1 MMGFD
6 GEDGGSMGTGAAVA
20 VAPAAKGG
28 GDAMEVD
35 VDATAGAAAA
45 ATGGGASKDKGSAN
59 PQEFAVDYPL
69 YRSFWRL
76 QEYPLQQDKVVKGE
90 GAKATWEAL
99 LADVDK
105 TLGAFEANS
114 FSEHD
119 LRLAREKWAADGGG
133 CGGCGLSSP
142 SSSAAAAAAAAAKGS
157 AAGAAA
163 TTPGKRKRGGG
174 KAAEA
179 APAPAARD
187 GAEGETE
194 TGGPVYF
201 GLKYLTSSRLLRL
214 QLRDPTLRL
223 QVLTQWLILAA
234 SLKNKVANAK
244 DSPNS
249 VEDLKP
255 RIELAKRLVKATPPR
270 GEEYLS
276 MLQIVLN
283 RETFWTQWKDVN
295 KCKLAIT
302 AAEEEEAQ
310 MEKDKAAGV
319 VPRAPSYPN
328 KRPRPSASVAAR
340 ERAKY
345 SPLGAD
351 FPLEK
356 MASKLRAGVPTS
368 QEHLEDQRMC
378 AEDPDTPASE
388 LPSASPLYT
397 WRALRLLGREN
408 PANLVG
414 CYDGDLVKAM
424 ERLDKAQADAEAAAK
439 AAEEAAAAKA
449 AEEAAAAK
457 AAEEAAA
464 EEAAAAAAAAAAPTQ
479 PTKEEAT
486 VDPPAAAEAAPAAQ
500 PVGGD
505 STAMAVDREEKGR
518 NVAVKK
524 EEAAGASTSGEAV
537 VPALVVSADGSG
549 AADAAAKA
557 TTASTAADATPAG
570 DRADDN
576 GLAPDGTVVAGAV
589 VTSAA
594 ATDATASKASA
605 TPADAPTNPDGN
617 GVAVTKGAAA
627 AAAVEGRSG
636 NVVSPPEE
644 TSDGGGGGGGGE
656 KPNAVADSTA
666 PATDAGKEAAAEE
679 TPAAVTA
686 AAAQKSTLSPARVT
700 RTSSKK

>member
-1 MMGFD
+1 MIGFD
-6 GEDGGSMGTGAAVA
+6 GEDGGSSGTGAAVA
-20 VAPAAKGG
+20 AAPAAKGG

-35 VDATAGAAAA
+35 VDAPAGVFRLHFGKCG
-45 ATGGGASKDKGSAN
+45 ATKKKDGAN
-59 PQEFAVDYPL
+59 PEEFAVDYPL

-90 GAKATWEAL
+90 EAKATWEAL

-105 TLGAFEANS
+105 ILGAFEANA

-133 CGGCGLSSP
+133 GGGSSSP
-142 SSSAAAAAAAAAKGS
+142 SSSAAAAAAAIGS
-157 AAGAAA
+157 AAAAA
-163 TTPGKRKRGGG
+163 AATPGKRKRGGG
-174 KAAEA
+174 KAAGA
-179 APAPAARD
+179 APAPAPAARE
-187 GAEGETE
+187 GVEGESE
-194 TGGPVYF
+194 KGGPVYF

-234 SLKNKVANAK
+234 SLKNKAANAK

-295 KCKLAIT
+295 KCKPVIT
-302 AAEEEEAQ
+302 AANEEETQ
-310 MEKDKAAGV
+310 REKDEAAGV
-319 VPRAPSYPN
+319 VARAPSYPN

-345 SPLGAD
+345 SPLGAG
-351 FPLEK
+351 FPLEN
-356 MASKLRAGVPTS
+356 MVSKLRAGVPTS

-414 CYDGDLVKAM
+414 CYDGDLVKTM
-424 ERLDKAQADAEAAAK
+424 ERLGKVQADAEAAAK

-449 AEEAAAAK
+449 TEEAAAAK
-457 AAEEAAA
+457 AAEE
-464 EEAAAAAAAAAAPTQ
+464 AAAAAAAPTQ
-479 PTKEEAT
+479 PTKEEPT
-486 VDPPAAAEAAPAAQ
+486 VDPPAAAEAAPAAE

-505 STAMAVDREEKGR
+505 STAMAVDGEGESRD
-518 NVAVKK
+518 VAVKK
-524 EEAAGASTSGEAV
+524 EEAAAASTSGETVA
-537 VPALVVSADGSG
+537 PALVVSADASG

-557 TTASTAADATPAG
+557 AAAITAADASPAG

-576 GLAPDGTVVAGAV
+576 GLAVDGAVVAGAV
-589 VTSAA
+589 ATSAA

-617 GVAVTKGAAA
+617 GVVVTTGAAA
-627 AAAVEGRSG
+627 AAAVEGGSG
-636 NVVSPPEE
+636 NIVSPPEE
-644 TSDGGGGGGGGE
+644 ETPDGGGGE
-656 KPNAVADSTA
+656 KTNAVADSTA

-679 TPAAVTA
+679 APPAVTA
-686 AAAQKSTLSPARVT
+686 AAAEKPTPSPARVT
-700 RTSSKK
+700 RRSSKK